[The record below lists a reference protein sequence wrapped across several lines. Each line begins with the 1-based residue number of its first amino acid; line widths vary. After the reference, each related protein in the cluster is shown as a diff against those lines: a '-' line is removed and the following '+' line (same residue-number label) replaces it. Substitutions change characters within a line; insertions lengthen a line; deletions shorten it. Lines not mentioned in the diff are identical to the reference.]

1 MIGSMDLP
9 EFVHIGVLDGVQITY
24 FDSKTEED
32 IARQPWME
40 RALGSDYWDKETQRL
55 INRHKLYMANVQIA
69 MQRSNRSKMGVNYL
83 QYTSGCSVTDKGI
96 VSGVRQ
102 YAFNGQDLISF
113 DFEQSIWV
121 TASPLA
127 LSTRDKWNSDTANN
141 IYKKHYTQTICVEWL
156 QKYLKYG
163 HSMLSRK
170 AVPDVWVYSRRSP
183 DGQKRALHCLATG
196 FFPQTINMSWFRDGQ
211 PVPAN
216 KNSGVLPNHDGTYQM
231 RVTLL
236 MEPAERREHICRV
249 WHSSRPEGMV
259 VVWDQGGRVPIWLV
273 IPAILLLLCTLGVVF
288 YLWKNGSGVV
298 KGCCSFDKGSSE
310 INSSS
315 SGSTSSQSLQKDVTT
330 GGVDRNE
337 KEKMLPK
344 SDSPIMRSGC
354 PV

>member
-1 MIGSMDLP
+1 MIGSVDLP

-40 RALGSDYWDKETQRL
+40 RELGSDYWDKETQRL

-170 AVPDVWVYSRRSP
+170 
-183 DGQKRALHCLATG
+183 
-196 FFPQTINMSWFRDGQ
+196 
-211 PVPAN
+211 
-216 KNSGVLPNHDGTYQM
+216 
-231 RVTLL
+231 
-236 MEPAERREHICRV
+236 
-249 WHSSRPEGMV
+249 
-259 VVWDQGGRVPIWLV
+259 DQGGRVPIWLV

-344 SDSPIMRSGC
+344 SDSPIMKSDC